1 MLFRS
6 TITPTAGNLTATNY
20 DFTSFQ
26 NGALT
31 INKAHLTVKADDK
44 GKTYDGAVYS
54 PFTATLSGF
63 VNNETDASLRNAG
76 ALSGSAGLT
85 GAATA
90 AINASATTYTIT
102 PTAGNLTATNYD
114 RTSTQLESRKI

>member
-31 INKAHLTVKADDK
+31 INKAHLTVKSDDK

-76 ALSGSAGLT
+76 ALSGSAGFT
-85 GAATA
+85 GAAAA

-102 PTAGNLTATNYD
+102 ATAGHPAANKQD
-114 RTSTQLESRKI
+114 VPRSEE

>member
-1 MLFRS
+1 KMIV
-6 TITPTAGNLTATNY
+6 TGVQTCAIP
-20 DFTSFQ
+20 
-26 NGALT
+26 
-31 INKAHLTVKADDK
+31 I
-44 GKTYDGAVYS
+44 
-54 PFTATLSGF
+54 LSGF

-114 RTSTQLESRKI
+114 FTSFQNGALTINKVQIGRAAGREREKYEG